1 MKIPLNIPCSNC
13 QKTEYFFINLDDSSF
28 EGNCVC
34 GEKFSGFLGLEIT
47 VGYKIL
53 YRSNY
58 ELLKNQDFP
67 LSIVFSA
74 TALDCELSR
83 LYFKWKQIG
92 SSTYV
97 TDAQLEPLL
106 RTYRTIDMKFE
117 EVSRLMDSRG
127 FSEFVK
133 SRTDLREIVEKGFP
147 SLSMDELSKSFQTN
161 LFWPRNRVLHLGD
174 SSFSKEDANRCF
186 NFATLGLK
194 ILEVLDLEKRKTC

>member
-1 MKIPLNIPCSNC
+1 MKIPLNIPCSKC

-28 EGNCVC
+28 EGECVC
-34 GEKFSGFLGLEIT
+34 GEELSGFLGLEIT

-53 YRSNY
+53 YRSHY

-92 SSTYV
+92 SFKYV
-97 TDAQLEPLL
+97 TDAQLEPML

-127 FSEFVK
+127 FTEFVK
-133 SRTDLREIVEKGFP
+133 SRADLREIVENGFP

-161 LFWPRNRVLHLGD
+161 LFWPRNRILHLRD
-174 SSFSKEDANRCF
+174 SGFSKEDANRCF